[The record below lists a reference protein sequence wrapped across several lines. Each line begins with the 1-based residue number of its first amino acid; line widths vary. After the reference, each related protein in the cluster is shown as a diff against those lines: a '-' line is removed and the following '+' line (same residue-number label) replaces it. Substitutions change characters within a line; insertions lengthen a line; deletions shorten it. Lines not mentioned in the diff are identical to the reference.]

1 MCAALMVCLC
11 ASGQQKLVIL
21 HTHDTHS
28 AVMPMGA
35 NLDDTLIA
43 GRGGSLRRMELLR
56 RERRR
61 APGLLLFDS
70 GDFSQGSPYY
80 TLFRGDVE
88 VGLMN
93 LMGYDAAALGNHE
106 FDCGLDNLARLL
118 RRARFPVVCANC
130 DFTGTPLE
138 GLVRPYVTI
147 RRQGLKIGVFGLLP
161 RLEGL
166 VAHENY
172 EGVRWLDPVETASR
186 VAWRLKWRDSCDVVV
201 CDLWGKVGGQ
211 FGELQARGIPTA
223 FDGADRPWDP
233 DCQIALPHTDYL
245 FFSTEDGDT
254 PQLRQR
260 MTEYGK
266 LGPRLVTAMLGSQ
279 GSLCWDGND
288 FHPWG
293 IVPCPELVDSLG
305 AGDSYIAGFLVALG
319 EGKTL
324 EQAMEQGARTATET
338 LGYFGAW

>member
-1 MCAALMVCLC
+1 MCAALLVCLC

-21 HTHDTHS
+21 HTNDTHS

-43 GRGGSLRRMELLR
+43 GRGGCMRRVELLR

-172 EGVRWLDPVETASR
+172 EGVRWLDPVETARR
-186 VAWRLKWRDSCDVVV
+186 VAWRLKRRDSCDVVV
-201 CDLWGKVGGQ
+201 CLSHLGWRMSPPDADDSTMV
-211 FGELQARGIPTA
+211 AATRGIDIVLGGHSHTYME
-223 FDGADRPWDP
+223 RPEYVRDAGGRP
-233 DCQIALPHTDYL
+233 VPVSQNGKHGV
-245 FFSTEDGDT
+245 FVGRVE
-254 PQLRQR
+254 
-260 MTEYGK
+260 MTI
-266 LGPRLVTAMLGSQ
+266 R
-279 GSLCWDGND
+279 N
-288 FHPWG
+288 
-293 IVPCPELVDSLG
+293 
-305 AGDSYIAGFLVALG
+305 
-319 EGKTL
+319 
-324 EQAMEQGARTATET
+324 RR
-338 LGYFGAW
+338 